1 VFWQL
6 FPIINI
12 ILFRN
17 ITRKFDV
24 FVKINKNRQLVSPFL
39 TKKNFCEFYILDSQE
54 QKKISKGETK
64 MIIGVPKEI
73 KNNENRVAL
82 TPAGVVSFIKA
93 GHRVL
98 VEKNAGIGSGFANED
113 YASAGAEII
122 EQAADVWAQAEMIM
136 KVKEPL
142 ESEYQYFRPGLILF
156 TYLHLAAEPSLAKA
170 LKEKEVA
177 AIAYETVEV
186 NRTLPLLTPMSEV
199 AGRMAAQIGA
209 QFLQKTN
216 GGKGILLAGVPGV
229 SRGKV
234 TIIGGG
240 IVGTNAAKM
249 AIGLGADVTI
259 IDLNAERLRQLD
271 DIFGNQI
278 KTLMSNPF
286 NIAEAVAEADL
297 LIGAVLIPGAKA
309 PKLVTEEM
317 VKTMKPGSVIVD
329 VAIDQ
334 GGIVETSDHVTTHD
348 NPTYVKHGVVHY
360 AVANMPGAVPRTSTM
375 ALTNVT
381 VPYALQIANK
391 GFVKAIQENP
401 ALKRGVNVLNGE
413 ITYEA
418 VAKDLSYDYVTVEAA
433 LEKETATV

>member
-1 VFWQL
+1 
-6 FPIINI
+6 
-12 ILFRN
+12 
-17 ITRKFDV
+17 
-24 FVKINKNRQLVSPFL
+24 
-39 TKKNFCEFYILDSQE
+39 
-54 QKKISKGETK
+54 

-73 KNNENRVAL
+73 KNNENRVAI
-82 TPAGVVSFIKA
+82 TPAGVASFVGT

-98 VEKNAGIGSGFANED
+98 IENEAGIGSNFTNED
-113 YASAGAEII
+113 YVKAGAEIV
-122 EQAADVWAQAEMIM
+122 ETAADVWAQAEMVM

-142 ESEYQYFRPGLILF
+142 ASEYGYFRPGLILF
-156 TYLHLAAEPSLAKA
+156 TYLHLAAEPALAKA
-170 LKEKEVA
+170 LKDSGVT
-177 AIAYETVEV
+177 AIAYETVAV

-209 QFLQKTN
+209 QFLQKSN

-240 IVGTNAAKM
+240 GVGTNAAKI

-259 IDLNAERLRQLD
+259 IDLSPERLRQLD

-278 KTLMSNPF
+278 NTLVSNPY
-286 NIAEAVAEADL
+286 NIADAVAEADL
-297 LIGAVLIPGAKA
+297 VIGAVLIPGAKA

-334 GGIVETSDHVTTHD
+334 GGIVETIDHITTHD
-348 NPTYVKHGVVHY
+348 QPTYEKHGVVHY
-360 AVANMPGAVPRTSTM
+360 AVANMPGAVPRTSTI

-381 VPYALQIANK
+381 VPYALQIASK
-391 GFVKAIQENP
+391 GVHKAIAQNE
-401 ALKRGVNVLNGE
+401 ALKLGVNVANGA

-418 VAKDLSYDYVTVEAA
+418 VAHDLGYDYVSVDVA
-433 LEKETATV
+433 LEKELASI